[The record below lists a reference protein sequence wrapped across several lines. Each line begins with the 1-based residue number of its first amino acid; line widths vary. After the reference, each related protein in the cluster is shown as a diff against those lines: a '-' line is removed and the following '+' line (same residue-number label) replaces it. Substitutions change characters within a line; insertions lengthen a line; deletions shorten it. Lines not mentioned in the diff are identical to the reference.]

1 MPNHHGS
8 SRHHGGSSSR
18 SSGGGGG
25 GGRPRGAQP
34 SASSSS
40 AGSRST
46 RWITRET
53 YSSGVRTLEENYRI
67 AYQTLVTHRS
77 RYSAEEV
84 AAAQNQL
91 AVTYHAVQQAQQAEQ
106 ASLARTEGH
115 PAGTQF
121 PYSQDGRTRGADTF
135 VQAMVQG
142 QSQGQDQGQEQD
154 PGQGQEGQG
163 QQQDPG
169 QGQDGYY
176 DEQNYGQGG
185 GYGH

>member
-8 SRHHGGSSSR
+8 SRHHGGSNSR
-18 SSGGGGG
+18 SSGGSGD
-25 GGRPRGAQP
+25 GGRPGGAQP

-40 AGSRST
+40 AGSQST
-46 RWITRET
+46 GWISREA
-53 YSSGVRTLEENYRI
+53 YSAGVRTLEEGYRI
-67 AYQTLVTHRS
+67 AYETLVS
-77 RYSAEEV
+77 RASQFTAEQS
-84 AAAQNQL
+84 AAAWLEL
-91 AVTYHAVQQAQQAEQ
+91 AVTHQAMQQAQQAEQ
-106 ASLARTEGH
+106 AFLASTEGY

-121 PYSQDGRTRGADTF
+121 AYSQDGRTRRADAY

-142 QSQGQDQGQEQD
+142 QSQGQ
-154 PGQGQEGQG
+154 GQG